1 MNFSCLITLTCLVVR
16 FFFVSLI
23 KLIEHSYL
31 KTTNDD
37 HSFIQSINSTVWIS
51 RKKQPESKTDQI
63 KSFTK
68 IIFGILNFSLVH
80 CIVWDLVIHLSLN
93 QVYLLFK
100 TLLPVSVCV
109 FDLDFFIH
117 SYDHWEHLNYE
128 NFIPPLLKS

>member
-1 MNFSCLITLTCLVVR
+1 MNFSLFNYFNMFGCKI
-16 FFFVSLI
+16 FFCFIDQVNWTFLF
-23 KLIEHSYL
+23 E
-31 KTTNDD
+31 DD
-37 HSFIQSINSTVWIS
+37 QRWPFIQSINSTVWIS

-128 NFIPPLLKS
+128 NFIPPILKS